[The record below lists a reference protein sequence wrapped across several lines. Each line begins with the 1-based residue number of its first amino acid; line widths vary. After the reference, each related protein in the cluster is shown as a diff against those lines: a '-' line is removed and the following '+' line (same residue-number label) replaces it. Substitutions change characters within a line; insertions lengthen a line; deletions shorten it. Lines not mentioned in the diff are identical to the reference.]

1 MRGALLPQTK
11 NAGANPFAPAFAV
24 PWRLISSCPDVHAAA
39 RIRDRQVIAPV
50 IERPD
55 MGLTCRKE
63 IAD

>member
-1 MRGALLPQTK
+1 MRAPCSRRQK
-11 NAGANPFAPAFAV
+11 NAGANPFAPAFAI